1 MSKQLHFKNFNETY
15 FLFLKFIK
23 SHMNNDSNFNTF
35 YMKNKIIKQT
45 NIKLLITTWNISI
58 TKLYYNEIM
67 NQDFDFFLKK
77 SYDQD
82 IVASGESPDLMLKY
96 INDFKKLFPSLDD
109 SIKTNFT
116 NYMTQLTKLSYLYFN
131 E

>member
-1 MSKQLHFKNFNETY
+1 
-15 FLFLKFIK
+15 
-23 SHMNNDSNFNTF
+23 
-35 YMKNKIIKQT
+35 MKNQIIKQT

-82 IVASGESPDLMLKY
+82 IIASGESPDLMLKY
-96 INDFKKLFPSLDD
+96 INDFKNLFPSLDD
-109 SIKTNFT
+109 SIKTEFT